1 MVINMNILV
10 VDDEYYIVQ
19 GILKNTN
26 WAKLGIDSIYTA
38 YSMKQAQ
45 EIFLQ
50 HEIDILLADI
60 SMPKGN
66 GLDLITWVNENSY
79 TPVKMLLTGHQNFS
93 YAQTAIHL
101 QCFQYILKPISSSA
115 LEAELLLAVEKA
127 NENKNLDR
135 VRDIADSWDSTKS
148 MRMESFWRNLYSGD
162 TATDIDHLT
171 ESMEKLGVPSSWME
185 DDFYFL
191 LFHIHPKNISSDSSL
206 QLASTD
212 IYPVISG
219 ILHDIDYTLFR
230 VNNYDFILAQK
241 ANYFNDYQNLFDTC
255 EDIISQ
261 LTADFPEYRFSIYL
275 SDKTPITAA
284 AECYQQLKKF
294 EEGIF
299 TTDNIVIPVHSLHK
313 TQTNEFLDPYLQ
325 HIPFT
330 EWSALLLQYRS
341 HTILKEIT
349 SFFKN
354 ESSYYSVKV
363 LIAMY
368 YGILQTVF
376 SVLESKEISMSEL
389 FPKLVHHSDLVNATS
404 SIENFL
410 YWTNRLLYD
419 AEEILKVNS
428 DSANFVDTVKKFIKA
443 HLDSEKLDRNYIAE
457 EIHMNPDYLSYLF
470 HKQSGQLLSSYIINE
485 RITAAKKMLLTS
497 TASLQEI
504 ADATG
509 FSNSSYFS
517 KQFKKIVQM
526 TPQQYRNSSAT
537 DLSEQKV

>member
-1 MVINMNILV
+1 LQPKFASEEKGMVIHMNILV

-26 WAKLGIDSIYTA
+26 WAKLGIDNIYTA

-50 HEIDILLADI
+50 YEIDILLADI

-79 TPVKMLLTGHQNFS
+79 TPVKLLLTGHQSFS

-115 LEAELLLAVEKA
+115 LEAELMLAVEKA

-135 VRDIADSWDSTKS
+135 VKDIADSWDSTKS

-162 TATDIDHLT
+162 IAADIDQLT
-171 ESMEKLGVPSSWME
+171 ESMEKLGAPSSWME
-185 DDFYFL
+185 DGFYFL
-191 LFHIHPKNISSDSSL
+191 LFHIHPKSISADSSL

-212 IYPVISG
+212 IYPVISD

-241 ANYFNDYQNLFDTC
+241 ADYFNDYQNLFDTC
-255 EDIISQ
+255 EDIIRQ
-261 LTADFPEYRFSIYL
+261 LAADFPEYRFSIYL

-313 TQTNEFLDPYLQ
+313 TQTNEFLDPNLQ
-325 HIPFT
+325 NIPFA
-330 EWSALLLQYRS
+330 EWSTLLLQYRS

-349 SFFKN
+349 SCFKK

-376 SVLESKEISMSEL
+376 SVLESKEISM
-389 FPKLVHHSDLVNATS
+389 
-404 SIENFL
+404 
-410 YWTNRLLYD
+410 
-419 AEEILKVNS
+419 
-428 DSANFVDTVKKFIKA
+428 
-443 HLDSEKLDRNYIAE
+443 
-457 EIHMNPDYLSYLF
+457 
-470 HKQSGQLLSSYIINE
+470 NE
-485 RITAAKKMLLTS
+485 SLRQKRCC
-497 TASLQEI
+497 SLQ
-504 ADATG
+504 
-509 FSNSSYFS
+509 
-517 KQFKKIVQM
+517 Q
-526 TPQQYRNSSAT
+526 
-537 DLSEQKV
+537 